1 MKLQMII
8 INQLYQNI
16 KIYKKYMNINM
27 IEIGK
32 VVKSIS
38 IIREMKLKRLK
49 MVIISSS
56 IFDYFCD
63 KIKNQFFY

>member
-1 MKLQMII
+1 
-8 INQLYQNI
+8 
-16 KIYKKYMNINM
+16 MNINM